1 MTKGLNLL
9 YNHYIITTVKRNST
23 NREASQREGVVSAP
37 GFGSMMRL
45 EDPYAEGSEPALEF
59 SCETGGIFSIYG
71 ESTAQTGVNGE

>member
-1 MTKGLNLL
+1 MTMGLIVL
-9 YNHYIITTVKRNST
+9 YTHYIITTVKRNST

-37 GFGSMMRL
+37 GLGGMMRL

-59 SCETGGIFSIYG
+59 SCETGGIFPIYG